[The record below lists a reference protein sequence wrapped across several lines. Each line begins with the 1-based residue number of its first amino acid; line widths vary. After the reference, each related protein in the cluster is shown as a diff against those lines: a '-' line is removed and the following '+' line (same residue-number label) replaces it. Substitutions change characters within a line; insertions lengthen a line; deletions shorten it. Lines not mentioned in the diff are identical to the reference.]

1 MKVSG
6 DYVFQ
11 GRIRDAHTLRALSLC
26 LLCAGQQT
34 SAEGTV
40 LIIGCCPSYL
50 LVKEEQS
57 DVGATT
63 ETEWSDEVED
73 DSGMIGEVP
82 WMRVRWLR
90 RQIGAGQASIRK

>member
-11 GRIRDAHTLRALSLC
+11 GRIGDALTHLGPSH
-26 LLCAGQQT
+26 CACYVPGSRL

-73 DSGMIGEVP
+73 DSGMIGEVL
-82 WMRVRWLR
+82 WMRR
-90 RQIGAGQASIRK
+90 GGSEDK